1 MASDVTTTN
10 PTPTSQPA
18 NNEASLTGL
27 VTGILH
33 DTEQL
38 FKQQFALLKHEVRED
53 MRKTA
58 MASAAMAAGATVTV
72 LGVLV
77 LVLGVPRL
85 LAWATDMPV
94 WAWFLIV
101 GAVIT
106 VAGLC
111 LLYAGKKK
119 FDSFNPLPVET
130 AEALKENVQWILKPK

>member
-1 MASDVTTTN
+1 MASDVTTPN
-10 PTPTSQPA
+10 PAATSPPA
-18 NNEASLTGL
+18 NNETSLTGL
-27 VTGILH
+27 VTGIIH

-38 FKQQFALLKHEVRED
+38 FKQQLALLKHEVRED

-58 MASAAMAAGATVTV
+58 VAAGAMVAGAAVTV
-72 LGVLV
+72 LGVLL
-77 LVLGVPRL
+77 LVLGVPLL

-119 FDSFNPLPVET
+119 FDSFNPLPNET
-130 AEALKENVQWILKPK
+130 AEALKENVQWIMKPK